1 LPVLLRLLFPLLVA
15 ISLAGCG
22 SSSADP
28 VGIGSG
34 ANDLKRSKCAGGAG
48 SPCAEITTPPLRGP
62 ALDRFHDDVL
72 RQIG

>member
-1 LPVLLRLLFPLLVA
+1 MRVTIRPLFLLLVA
-15 ISLAGCG
+15 ASLAGCG

-34 ANDLKRSKCAGGAG
+34 ANDLKRSKCAGAAG
-48 SPCAEITTPPLRGP
+48 SPCAEITAPPLQGP
-62 ALDRFHDDVL
+62 ALDRFRDGVL